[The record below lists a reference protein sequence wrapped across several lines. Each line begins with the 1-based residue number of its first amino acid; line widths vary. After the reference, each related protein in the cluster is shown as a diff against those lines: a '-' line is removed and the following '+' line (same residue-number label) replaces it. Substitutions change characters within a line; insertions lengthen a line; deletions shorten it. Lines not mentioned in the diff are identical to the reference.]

1 MAGSAGEGGASVPV
15 GMDVESAGVDAAAP
29 VTSATAGR
37 FAAIRAWVNTNMEKH
52 EDFEKKG

>member
-1 MAGSAGEGGASVPV
+1 VET
-15 GMDVESAGVDAAAP
+15 GMDVEGAVGVTTP
-29 VTSATAGR
+29 TPSATAGR